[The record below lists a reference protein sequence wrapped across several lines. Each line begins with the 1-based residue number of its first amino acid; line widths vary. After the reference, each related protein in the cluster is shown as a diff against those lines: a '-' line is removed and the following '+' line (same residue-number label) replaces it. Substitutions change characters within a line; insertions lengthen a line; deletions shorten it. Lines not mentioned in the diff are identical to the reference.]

1 MQTEPNWAV
10 PCRTEPCRAESYHA
24 MEKHHKWTHNG
35 KPAEVPHYE
44 AKHSR
49 DLSEPA
55 QTHTHLNKRTS
66 THTQSHPHSIPI
78 ETKRYSTQSSPSI
91 TVGDPWKTNMRL
103 TFLSSNN
110 HLLRQMIVSCSLD
123 YCAARSCPHKSR
135 RTALLSNFIDSSLAQ
150 CVHFELHSV
159 ITWLRDS
166 TLCVWHFFFLISFY
180 EQERI

>member
-1 MQTEPNWAV
+1 MTLQLWQRWLSERTMANRQRSLIIKPNTALTCPNLHGHTPIWTNAH
-10 PCRTEPCRAESYHA
+10 PRTPKATHAES
-24 MEKHHKWTHNG
+24 KTHMY
-35 KPAEVPHYE
+35 PC
-44 AKHSR
+44 
-49 DLSEPA
+49 L
-55 QTHTHLNKRTS
+55 
-66 THTQSHPHSIPI
+66 
-78 ETKRYSTQSSPSI
+78 ETTWYSTQSNPSI
-91 TVGDPWKTNMRL
+91 TTGDPWKTTMRH

-166 TLCVWHFFFLISFY
+166 ALCVWHFFSLISFY